1 MDRITRLSEAN
12 ELLHQLHRV
21 AQTLPASLDLTE
33 VVTSTV
39 LRLHELL
46 HPDVIAV
53 LLPEGP
59 NAWTVATVKGMRLTG
74 PLSTPDLPAA
84 MRRAIAA
91 QRPQL
96 VDQPVAAARG
106 LGAGSLAAI
115 YLPLVARG
123 SLVGVIAVESCIEGR
138 FGGRHVDLLEALAEP
153 VGLAIDNAR
162 WFARLRTVGADEERT
177 RIARD
182 LHDRL
187 GQSLAYLAFELD
199 RISAGA
205 AGHPL
210 HDDVVAL
217 REDVRR
223 VVSEV
228 RSTLSDLRTDVSEDQ
243 DVVVTLDAF
252 VRRVGERTGLRVAV
266 RAAADQRL
274 PLPQERELWRVAQ
287 EAITNVERHAHAA
300 SLTVTW
306 KCDEMGAYLRVA
318 DDGIGF
324 RGQARPD
331 AYGLLGMR
339 ERADAVGATLTVTS
353 APGRGTVVECQLAR
367 SDR

>member
-1 MDRITRLSEAN
+1 MLARDR
-12 ELLHQLHRV
+12 
-21 AQTLPASLDLTE
+21 
-33 VVTSTV
+33 
-39 LRLHELL
+39 
-46 HPDVIAV
+46 
-53 LLPEGP
+53 
-59 NAWTVATVKGMRLTG
+59 
-74 PLSTPDLPAA
+74 
-84 MRRAIAA
+84 
-91 QRPQL
+91 
-96 VDQPVAAARG
+96 
-106 LGAGSLAAI
+106 
-115 YLPLVARG
+115 
-123 SLVGVIAVESCIEGR
+123 LVGIVAVESRDPE
-138 FGGRHVDLLEALAEP
+138 LLGDRERQLADGVAAQAALA
-153 VGLAIDNAR
+153 LDNAR
-162 WFARLRTVGADEERT
+162 WFQRLRTVGADEERT